1 MNQLKNYRPNV
12 AAVILS
18 SKYPNSCEIMMCQ
31 RNDLHDIWQ
40 FPQGGIDEGESPKV
54 ALLRELKEEIGT
66 DDVQILSEHPE
77 WLSYDFPEHIKDK
90 MKPFDGQKQKYF
102 LVKLNK
108 SAKINLTTEVPE
120 FDDYKFEKTKDI
132 IKNSAHFKKHIY
144 KKVLNYFRKDGY
156 L

>member
-1 MNQLKNYRPNV
+1 MNDNKNYRPNV

-31 RNDLHDIWQ
+31 RSDLKNVWQ
-40 FPQGGIDEGESPKV
+40 FPQCGIDRGEDPKT

-66 DDVQILSEHPE
+66 NDVQILSEHPD
-77 WLSYDFPEHIKDK
+77 WLSYDFPEHIKEN
-90 MKPFDGQKQKYF
+90 MKPFDGQRQKYF

-108 SAKINLTTEVPE
+108 SAKINLETEIPE
-120 FDDYKFEKTKDI
+120 FVDYKFEKTENI

-144 KKVLNYFRKDGY
+144 KKVLYHFKRDGY